1 MKIKNNDTVWDAFI
15 SHASED
21 KVGVVEPLAEELRK
35 RNIKVWYDKWVLKIG
50 DRLLDNIDNG
60 LVKSRYG
67 IVVLSPDFLRK
78 EWPKNELEGLMQ
90 KEIDGKKVIL
100 PVWHNIGRTSLLAY
114 SPVLAGRMAGTT
126 KNGIKSLSGELIN
139 AMEDIPGPSENEIVK
154 SSVDVNISF
163 KNKSI
168 TSDLHKYS
176 MLFGITLNAPPAKSN
191 FLVRLYWP
199 SFIRITLQNNFSES
213 LSVKRNGKDYIKLSY
228 RSDQRLYP
236 GDSVEIVSPQGR
248 TELEYEFDYDIWD
261 KVDSGQYE
269 LIWEVYFEDQ
279 MPIKGSLN
287 FLKLNIF

>member
-1 MKIKNNDTVWDAFI
+1 MKIKNNDTVWDTFI

-78 EWPKNELEGLMQ
+78 KWPKNELEGLMQ

-100 PVWHNIGRTSLLAY
+100 PVWHNIGRTSLLSY

-139 AMEDIPGPSENEIVK
+139 TIIRLIHMIM
-154 SSVDVNISF
+154 ISF
-163 KNKSI
+163 
-168 TSDLHKYS
+168 
-176 MLFGITLNAPPAKSN
+176 LF
-191 FLVRLYWP
+191 
-199 SFIRITLQNNFSES
+199 
-213 LSVKRNGKDYIKLSY
+213 SVI
-228 RSDQRLYP
+228 
-236 GDSVEIVSPQGR
+236 
-248 TELEYEFDYDIWD
+248 
-261 KVDSGQYE
+261 
-269 LIWEVYFEDQ
+269 
-279 MPIKGSLN
+279 
-287 FLKLNIF
+287 